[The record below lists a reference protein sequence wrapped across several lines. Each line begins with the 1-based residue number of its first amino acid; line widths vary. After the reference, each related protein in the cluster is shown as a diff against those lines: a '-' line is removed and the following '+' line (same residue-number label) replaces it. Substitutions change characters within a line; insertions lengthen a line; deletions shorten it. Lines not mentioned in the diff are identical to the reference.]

1 MRGSGGAKHVLSP
14 WEREQY
20 RLLNEK
26 ERPAYA
32 VPPERFE
39 RSVILERERQTASD
53 HSEVILGSAENV
65 PAEIV
70 HPANVRGNADFE
82 STPKLADRF
91 AGSAVMD
98 CMKKR
103 YWNFADTSESVEN
116 NFIAFPAAPDHSA
129 ASPNVRRKTR
139 AGNRIT
145 KGKGSQHL
153 ADRSILAASFFNK
166 GDTIR
171 FEIKAGAPM
180 CIEDKSFNTDSEITM
195 EKVFDV
201 DAAAKGVV
209 ATEVSIKSSV
219 DSVAFRGAL
228 DDVGQARIRR
238 VLGTGGGIGSP
249 QADIPLIVRVP
260 LRTGRRCD
268 LFHFFARICR
278 PGISESKTG
287 GKDH

>member
-1 MRGSGGAKHVLSP
+1 M
-14 WEREQY
+14 
-20 RLLNEK
+20 
-26 ERPAYA
+26 
-32 VPPERFE
+32 PPERFE

-82 STPKLADRF
+82 SAPKLADRF

-166 GDTIR
+166 SDTIR

-228 DDVGQARIRR
+228 DDVGQARI
-238 VLGTGGGIGSP
+238 GAYS
-249 QADIPLIVRVP
+249 VP
-260 LRTGRRCD
+260 V
-268 LFHFFARICR
+268 AA
-278 PGISESKTG
+278 
-287 GKDH
+287 